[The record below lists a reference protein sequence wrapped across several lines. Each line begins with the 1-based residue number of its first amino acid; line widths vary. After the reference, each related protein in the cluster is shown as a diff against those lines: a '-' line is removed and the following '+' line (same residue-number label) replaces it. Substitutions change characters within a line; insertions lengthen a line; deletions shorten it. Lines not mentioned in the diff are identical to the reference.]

1 MAGPL
6 SNRRHELFAVALAGG
21 ATEQAAYEKA
31 GYEGDRGNAARL
43 TANDSV
49 RARVAELQ
57 GEVAKEAVFG
67 ITAAIQFC
75 VDVINTPVGQ
85 VDQNSRLCQ
94 EHTVDTIG
102 GSKGGE
108 RIVRTKVKMPSK
120 MDAIEKLAKLMGWYR
135 EDQTREKEVDA
146 LAALLQSI
154 AKR

>member
-43 TANDSV
+43 TANDSI

-57 GEVAKEAVFG
+57 GQVADKA
-67 ITAAIQFC
+67 T
-75 VDVINTPVGQ
+75 VDVATVCEKLTAIILAPPSEASETNP
-85 VDQNSRLCQ
+85 LC
-94 EHTVDTIG
+94 EVRM
-102 GSKGGE
+102 SKAGPYYAFPDKLG
-108 RIVRTKVKMPSK
+108 
-120 MDAIEKLAKLMGWYR
+120 AIKELAKLMGWYR